1 MRKIFKFLFV
11 LMFLLLTVSG
21 CVKKPEKT
29 VIKFSSWGSET
40 EISIIKPI
48 LKEFEAKNPDIKVE
62 FIHIPKNYFQKL
74 QLLVAS
80 NLTPDVMFINNIDGS
95 LFIQNNIFLDLNQY
109 LKSDMRVRKNVI
121 FPASYEIQ
129 YQGSSAGSSPPQ
141 LPFTFPRSGLKN
153 SIFPENQNFSAPSNL
168 ISKKDFFPKALEAF
182 KYKNGLYALPRDI
195 SNLVIYYNKDLFDKF
210 HVSYPDNNWDFKEF
224 LTTAKKLT
232 KDLNNDKK
240 IDIFGTGF
248 EDLPLFWVPFLW
260 SNGGGI
266 ISPDLTTVLIDKP
279 ESLEAIQFYADLRNK
294 YHVAPTASEAGSA
307 KMTQFFIQGKLAMQI
322 NGRWSVP
329 RLRKD
334 ANFRWD
340 IAEFPKGKAG
350 SIVDADASGWTISR
364 TSVHKA
370 EAWRLIKFLAS
381 KHVCLNFT
389 KSGLIVPARIDA
401 ANSDVFLSKNL
412 LPEHSELFIK
422 IISKSMPTPAPENY
436 PEIMDTV
443 NTALEPVWNGNL
455 RAKQAVNEDV
465 VRKIRDLLK

>member
-11 LMFLLLTVSG
+11 LIFLLILSG
-21 CVKKPEKT
+21 CAKKPEKT

-40 EISIIKPI
+40 EVSIIKPI
-48 LKEFEAKNPDIKVE
+48 LKEFEAKNSDIKVE

-74 QLLVAS
+74 QLLIAS

-109 LKSDMRVRKNVI
+109 LKND
-121 FPASYEIQ
+121 
-129 YQGSSAGSSPPQ
+129 
-141 LPFTFPRSGLKN
+141 
-153 SIFPENQNFSAPSNL
+153 NL
-168 ISKKDFFPKALEAF
+168 ISKKDFFPEALKAF
-182 KYKNGLYALPRDI
+182 KYKSSLYALPRDI
-195 SNLVIYYNKDLFDKF
+195 SNLVIYYNKDIFDKF

-224 LTTAKKLT
+224 LVTARKLT
-232 KDLNNDKK
+232 KDLNDDKK
-240 IDIFGTGF
+240 TDIFGTGF
-248 EDLPLFWVPFLW
+248 EDLSLFWMPFLW

-266 ISPDLTTVLIDKP
+266 VSPDLKTVLIDKP

-307 KMTQFFIQGKLAMQI
+307 KMMQLFMQGKLAMQI

-334 ANFRWD
+334 VNFRWD

-350 SIVDADASGWTISR
+350 SIVDADASGWAISKM
-364 TSVHKA
+364 SVHKA
-370 EAWRLIKFLAS
+370 ESWRLIKFLAS
-381 KHVCLNFT
+381 KNVCLSFT
-389 KSGLIVPARIDA
+389 KSGLVVPARVDV
-401 ANSDVFLSKNL
+401 ANSDIFLSKNL
-412 LPEHSELFIK
+412 SPENSELFVK
-422 IISKSMPTPAPENY
+422 IIPGSIPTPAPENY

-455 RAKQAVNEDV
+455 TAKQAVHQDV
-465 VRKIRDLLK
+465 VRKIRNLLK

>member
-11 LMFLLLTVSG
+11 LIFLLILSG
-21 CVKKPEKT
+21 CAKKPEKT

-40 EISIIKPI
+40 EVSIIKPI
-48 LKEFEAKNPDIKVE
+48 LKEFEAKNSDIKVE

-74 QLLVAS
+74 QLLIAS

-109 LKSDMRVRKNVI
+109 LKND
-121 FPASYEIQ
+121 
-129 YQGSSAGSSPPQ
+129 
-141 LPFTFPRSGLKN
+141 
-153 SIFPENQNFSAPSNL
+153 NL
-168 ISKKDFFPKALEAF
+168 ISKKDFFPEALKAF
-182 KYKNGLYALPRDI
+182 KYKSSLYALPRDI
-195 SNLVIYYNKDLFDKF
+195 SNLVIYYNKDIFDKF

-224 LTTAKKLT
+224 LVTARKLT
-232 KDLNNDKK
+232 KDLNDDKK
-240 IDIFGTGF
+240 TDIFGTGF
-248 EDLPLFWVPFLW
+248 EDLSLFWMPFLW

-266 ISPDLTTVLIDKP
+266 VSPDLKTVLIDKP

-307 KMTQFFIQGKLAMQI
+307 KMMQLFMQGKLAMQI

-334 ANFRWD
+334 VNFRWD

-350 SIVDADASGWTISR
+350 SIVDADASGWAISKM
-364 TSVHKA
+364 SVHKA
-370 EAWRLIKFLAS
+370 ESWRLIKFLAS
-381 KHVCLNFT
+381 KNVCLSFT
-389 KSGLIVPARIDA
+389 KSGLVVPARVDV
-401 ANSDVFLSKNL
+401 ANSDIFLSKNL
-412 LPEHSELFIK
+412 SPENSELFVK
-422 IISKSMPTPAPENY
+422 IIPGSIPTPAPENY

-455 RAKQAVNEDV
+455 TAKQAVNKDV
-465 VRKIRDLLK
+465 VRKIRNLLK